1 MTKPR
6 ANNKKPK
13 AKKAKTG
20 AHKGASVSERLTF
33 DHKTLEEAETTRRYF
48 AKYERI
54 LAHMKQVTKLA
65 KKEQLVTTAEA
76 KILLT
81 YLLGLSYTFTALSY
95 KFLMANRVGEHVG
108 ALLSIDKTESG
119 FPVYQEILQMAAD
132 ASQAKKHLA
141 SLPSQK
147 RLKQDMINHILSE
160 QSTPTKLQYA
170 LSQRIYYEYLK
181 EAELF
186 LPGNDPQGIW
196 ISGKAR
202 GKKKRDHR
210 SYLIH
215 WAKYDSQ
222 TNVPAIYMMELE
234 DTGSRALPRDERRW
248 PRVQTHLMAQSI
260 SSLKLLT
267 IARGFDRDFDDLHPK
282 FLRRFSIGP
291 MYSHTFTEQKGAL
304 REILSEAKGEPGLDW
319 ALAWTVES
327 LVSEDTTKEKTG
339 MFGSAQRELY
349 RIDTMDQQAAEDGA
363 TEIARSLILPHRA
376 FQVLEEKDP
385 RSLRDIRKYVVGK
398 NAKVLSYK

>member
-1 MTKPR
+1 MSTPPNNTKS
-6 ANNKKPK
+6 ASNKP
-13 AKKAKTG
+13 
-20 AHKGASVSERLTF
+20 ASASDVLAF

-54 LAHMKQVTKLA
+54 LEHLKQVTKLA
-65 KKEQLVTTAEA
+65 KKEDLVTTAEA

-95 KFLMANRVGEHVG
+95 KFLMANRVGKHVG
-108 ALLSIDKTESG
+108 SLLNIDKTDSG
-119 FPVYQEILQMAAD
+119 FPIYQEILQMAAD
-132 ASQAKKHLA
+132 VSQAKKHLKT
-141 SLPSQK
+141 LPSQK

-160 QSTPTKLQYA
+160 QSAPTKLQYA
-170 LSQRIYYEYLK
+170 LSQRIYYEYLSS
-181 EAELF
+181 ANLF

-196 ISGKAR
+196 ISGKAHR
-202 GKKKRDHR
+202 KSGGKNSRDYR

-248 PRVQTHLMAQSI
+248 PRVQSHLMAQSM

-267 IARGFDRDFDDLHPK
+267 IARGFDRDFNDLHPK
-282 FLRRFSIGP
+282 FLRRFNIGP
-291 MYSHTFTEQKGAL
+291 MYSHKFTKQRGPL

-327 LVSEDTTKEKTG
+327 LVSENTTKEKTG
-339 MFGSAQRELY
+339 MFSTAQRELY
-349 RIDTMDQQAAEDGA
+349 RIDTLNAKAAEDGA
-363 TEIARSLILPHRA
+363 TEIAHSLILPHRA

-385 RSLRDIRKYVVGK
+385 PSLRDVRKYVVGK
-398 NAKVLSYK
+398 NAKILSYK